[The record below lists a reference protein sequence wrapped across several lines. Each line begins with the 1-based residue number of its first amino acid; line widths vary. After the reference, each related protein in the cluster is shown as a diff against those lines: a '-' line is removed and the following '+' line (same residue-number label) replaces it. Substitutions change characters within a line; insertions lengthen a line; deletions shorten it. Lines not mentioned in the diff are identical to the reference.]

1 MKILH
6 IIIGSANAGGVAAV
20 VFNYMKHIDQHRF
33 HFDFALLDSKPGMIG
48 QKMMELGA
56 RCYELPLKSRDLRSY
71 KRQLYDIL
79 KNEKYDAI
87 HVHEN
92 STSYVALK
100 VAKKA
105 GVKCRIAHAHV
116 AWQPDSLRAWLAA
129 ISGRLFNHIYG
140 TKLIGCGKKA
150 GDCVFGAKHMMSPKG
165 LVLPN
170 AIETDRFSYS
180 AEVRNEVR
188 SELGIHGKYAV
199 GMIGRFSPQKN
210 HAFILPMINV
220 LHRYMNDFVVVFVGT
235 GELQTKAEEYCHEH
249 GMDDYVRFLG
259 VRSDVNRI
267 YQAIDIC
274 VMPSLYEGFPVV
286 GLEAIAAG
294 LPLLLSDRITSEL
307 SFGKHVAYLPLDSDV
322 WVETL
327 RQKPFNHHR
336 EDGYAEIKN
345 NGYDINDTAIIL
357 EKVYMNS

>member
-1 MKILH
+1 MK
-6 IIIGSANAGGVAAV
+6 AQ
-20 VFNYMKHIDQHRF
+20 K
-33 HFDFALLDSKPGMIG
+33 LDMTEG
-48 QKMMELGA
+48 
-56 RCYELPLKSRDLRSY
+56 PLTR
-71 KRQLYDIL
+71 
-79 KNEKYDAI
+79 
-87 HVHEN
+87 
-92 STSYVALK
+92 
-100 VAKKA
+100 
-105 GVKCRIAHAHV
+105 
-116 AWQPDSLRAWLAA
+116 P
-129 ISGRLFNHIYG
+129 
-140 TKLIGCGKKA
+140 LI
-150 GDCVFGAKHMMSPKG
+150 
-165 LVLPN
+165 
-170 AIETDRFSYS
+170 
-180 AEVRNEVR
+180 
-188 SELGIHGKYAV
+188 
-199 GMIGRFSPQKN
+199 
-210 HAFILPMINV
+210 AFILPMINV

-286 GLEAIAAG
+286 GLEVIAAG